1 MNISDKLLTY
11 ISSYQNLTTDMINQ
25 YKNSLIFIG
34 DQKQIYVP
42 LTNSYVGVGMNTIDE
57 LRNSISQANGGV
69 SSLKTHVDNN
79 VVTSI
84 KAGYDNEALSAHFNG
99 NPNSESISGTTVT
112 ANSYQYQLTT
122 NQDVVL
128 VGVNNYDVTNH
139 TVKTTDEIGRTTSY
153 NLGNADVANQT
164 LPAYGNSGIS
174 VKVKHTGNYVSGTYE
189 GFNYSYFEGQDYLV
203 IDDSATWSYIA
214 ANNAYL
220 TQYATQVAVSQANRV
235 FHDIL
240 GDDTSVYIEKLFEES
255 FFKDAN
261 GEYQPINTVW
271 VKDNNNQYTA
281 VNVVKDN
288 NTGDTLFKINNDTIT
303 IYTVAADG
311 TTSFDPAVEGA
322 YLASVGGK
330 TDESPVWY
338 HVDTAGASTYN
349 TNLAD
354 GIQTLKE
361 VAYILDRITD
371 GDETGIG
378 IAYNIAT
385 NTTDINELK
394 EWKDNIGAYVVNK
407 FQSSSLNE
415 LLTVSYYN
423 ADPQNWDSVTDS
435 RASGDVHL
443 DIDLEMAKFRYET
456 IEGTTVKLAAW
467 KEDQRSMVPNKLVA
481 HPDLSNLSNYI
492 EITNDN
498 AASLIAK
505 LKNLGITG
513 NVSVYTF
520 DSTNNK
526 MDESTTVDVDSLGNY
541 NGSYV
546 YYPYTETQAD
556 PTIGLTNVE
565 WVVAY
570 VGETRKE
577 IMASLGD
584 NVQDLN
590 DAIEDAIGALD
601 SSYTAQQGKY
611 ISQVAQEDGKLTN
624 VQFVDLP
631 TDTINGNDIL
641 YNADIYV
648 HISAQEA
655 VSMSAQNPG
664 DVYYL
669 SGGNYVALSTDANAS
684 NGDSYYYRKVTP
696 SMMGSPS
703 FVSANTSVDD
713 IILNA
718 GEFTYFKYSD
728 GKFETL
734 DVQEELSNNSAL
746 FNPGTPATVASANKI
761 AYWKL
766 DANSTKTTKYI
777 DASSFHNQDGHNT
790 LSVSAYVMP
799 LANSAAD
806 NTGLADAWDV
816 RHTIER
822 MFTWVDLSYNSDYN
836 SSLY

>member
-11 ISSYQNLTTDMINQ
+11 ISNHENLTTDMINQ

-34 DQKQIYVP
+34 DEQQIYVP
-42 LTNSYVGVGMNTIDE
+42 LTNSYVGVGISTIND
-57 LRNSISQANGGV
+57 LRSSITQANGGV
-69 SSLKTHVDNN
+69 SALKTHVDNN

-84 KAGYDNEALSAHFNG
+84 KAGYDDAALSSHFNG
-99 NPNSESISGTTVT
+99 NPNAESISGTTVT
-112 ANSYQYQLTT
+112 ANSYEYQLTT

-174 VKVKHTGNYVSGTYE
+174 VKVKHTGNHVSGSYE

-220 TQYATQVAVSQANRV
+220 TQYATYVAVAQANRV

-240 GDDTSVYIEKLFEES
+240 GDDTHVYIEKKFDEA
-255 FFKDAN
+255 FFQDGN
-261 GEYQPINTVW
+261 GEYQSINTVF
-271 VKDNNNQYTA
+271 VKTTDTEHPYQA
-281 VNVVKDN
+281 VTVTKDS
-288 NTGDTLFKINNDTIT
+288 NTGDTVFKTNNDTNTIT
-303 IYTVAADG
+303 IYTIHSDG
-311 TTSFDPAVEGA
+311 SVDFDPAVEGT
-322 YLASVGGK
+322 YLAEVGGK
-330 TDESPVWY
+330 TAQAPVWY
-338 HVDTAGASTYN
+338 HVDNTGVSTYN

-385 NTTDINELK
+385 NTSDISDLK

-423 ADPQNWDSVTDS
+423 GNPNNWDSVTDS

-467 KEDQRSMVPNKLVA
+467 NASQQSMVPNKLVA
-481 HPDLSNLSNYI
+481 HLDPSNLSNYV

-498 AASLIAK
+498 VADLEAK
-505 LKNLGITG
+505 LNALGITG

-520 DSTNNK
+520 NSETNK
-526 MDESTTVDVDSLGNY
+526 MDESSTPSVNSLGSNIGNY
-541 NGSYV
+541 I
-546 YYPYTETQAD
+546 YYPYTESTAD

-584 NVQDLN
+584 NVQDLT
-590 DAIEDAIGALD
+590 DAIDTAINALD
-601 SSYTAQQGKY
+601 SSYTAGTGQFIGS
-611 ISQVAQEDGKLTN
+611 ITQEDGKLTN
-624 VQFVDLP
+624 ATYINLP
-631 TDTINGNDIL
+631 TDTINGNDLL

-655 VSMSAQNPG
+655 VSMSRQNAG

-669 SGGNYVALSTDANAS
+669 NGTDYVALTTDATAS
-684 NGDSYYYRKVTP
+684 NGDSYYYRKITP
-696 SMMGSPS
+696 SLMGSPS
-703 FVSANTSVDD
+703 FVSANTPISD

-718 GEFTYFKYSD
+718 GDFTYFKRSNN
-728 GKFETL
+728 KFEPL
-734 DVQEELSNNSAL
+734 DVQEELSNNSSL
-746 FNPGTPATVASANKI
+746 FSSGNVVSGNSI

-766 DANSTKTTKYI
+766 EANSTKTTKYI
-777 DASSFHNQDGHNT
+777 DASSFHNEDGHNT
-790 LSVSAYVMP
+790 LSVNAHVMP

-806 NTGLADAWDV
+806 NTGIADAWDV

-822 MFTWVDLSYNSDYN
+822 MFTWIDLSTNKDYVA
-836 SSLY
+836 S